1 MVELCTNV
9 RTRQLV
15 IFVVLFIGYATYSL
29 NRKGVS
35 LVLPELLNSGL
46 DKSDAGLLINFLVV
60 DT

>member
-9 RTRQLV
+9 RTKQLV